1 MQERNFLVA
10 AIIIEF
16 VVSINFYIFRA
27 VYVDRLSAQVLFLC
41 LFVRS
46 QLTNTVTLG
55 LVFLPKLLHPQKK
68 VGGQSIDSCL
78 LIMTVYLG
86 KQNAAYYDSIT

>member
-1 MQERNFLVA
+1 M
-10 AIIIEF
+10 
-16 VVSINFYIFRA
+16 
-27 VYVDRLSAQVLFLC
+27 DRLSAQVLFLC

-68 VGGQSIDSCL
+68 VSVEWRW
-78 LIMTVYLG
+78 T
-86 KQNAAYYDSIT
+86 

>member
-1 MQERNFLVA
+1 M
-10 AIIIEF
+10 
-16 VVSINFYIFRA
+16 VSINFYIFRA
-27 VYVDRLSAQVLFLC
+27 VYMDRLSAQVLFLC

-68 VGGQSIDSCL
+68 VS
-78 LIMTVYLG
+78 VEWRW
-86 KQNAAYYDSIT
+86 A

>member
-1 MQERNFLVA
+1 MA
-10 AIIIEF
+10 ALIIEF
-16 VVSINFYIFRA
+16 VVSINFYILRA
-27 VYVDRLSAQVLFLC
+27 VYVDQLNAQVLFLC

-68 VGGQSIDSCL
+68 VTTRAARNVVGID
-78 LIMTVYLG
+78 
-86 KQNAAYYDSIT
+86 

>member
-1 MQERNFLVA
+1 MA

-68 VGGQSIDSCL
+68 VGGQSIEC
-78 LIMTVYLG
+78 
-86 KQNAAYYDSIT
+86 

>member
-1 MQERNFLVA
+1 MA

-27 VYVDRLSAQVLFLC
+27 IYMDRLSSNVLFLC
-41 LFVRS
+41 IFVRS

-68 VGGQSIDSCL
+68 VR
-78 LIMTVYLG
+78 
-86 KQNAAYYDSIT
+86 KE

>member
-1 MQERNFLVA
+1 MA

-27 VYVDRLSAQVLFLC
+27 VYVDQLNAQVLFLC

-68 VGGQSIDSCL
+68 VRIGVL
-78 LIMTVYLG
+78 Y
-86 KQNAAYYDSIT
+86 

>member
-1 MQERNFLVA
+1 M
-10 AIIIEF
+10 
-16 VVSINFYIFRA
+16 
-27 VYVDRLSAQVLFLC
+27 DRLSAQVLFLC

-68 VGGQSIDSCL
+68 VSVECRWTLKLQSITVVCL
-78 LIMTVYLG
+78 V
-86 KQNAAYYDSIT
+86 ACFRA

>member
-1 MQERNFLVA
+1 M
-10 AIIIEF
+10 
-16 VVSINFYIFRA
+16 
-27 VYVDRLSAQVLFLC
+27 DRLSAQVLFLC

-68 VGGQSIDSCL
+68 VSGGGYCSQWF
-78 LIMTVYLG
+78 
-86 KQNAAYYDSIT
+86 

>member
-1 MQERNFLVA
+1 MA
-10 AIIIEF
+10 ALIIEF
-16 VVSINFYIFRA
+16 VVSINFYILRA
-27 VYVDRLSAQVLFLC
+27 VYVDQLNAQVLFLC

-68 VGGQSIDSCL
+68 VNTPGTRNVVGID
-78 LIMTVYLG
+78 
-86 KQNAAYYDSIT
+86 